1 MSITVALPYDECSLS
16 YRMMSVHYLT
26 DDEFPLSY
34 RIMSVPYLTV
44 WWVSPILPYDECP
57 LVEVGGDLQADP
69 GVGGEDHVV
78 HGQDGRVNPP
88 DPGHLGQER

>member
-1 MSITVALPYDECSLS
+1 M
-16 YRMMSVHYLT
+16 
-26 DDEFPLSY
+26 
-34 RIMSVPYLTV
+34 
-44 WWVSPILPYDECP
+44 SPILPYDECP
-57 LVEVGGDLQADP
+57 LVEVCGDLQADP